1 METILIDI
9 MNPVVKKILYDL
21 AKLKLIV
28 INESPDFQSDY
39 KTLLKKLRNQKET
52 VPSPEEIQK
61 DVESARTKR
70 YASRKI

>member
-1 METILIDI
+1 METLSIDI

-21 AKLKLIV
+21 AELKLIV

-39 KTLLKKLRNQKET
+39 ITLLEKLRNQKGT

-61 DVESARTKR
+61 DVESVRTKR